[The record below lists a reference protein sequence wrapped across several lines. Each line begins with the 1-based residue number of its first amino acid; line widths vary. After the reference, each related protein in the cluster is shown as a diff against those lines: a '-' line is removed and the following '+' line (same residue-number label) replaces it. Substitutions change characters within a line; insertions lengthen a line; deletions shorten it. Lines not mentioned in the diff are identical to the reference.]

1 MANVLM
7 IGGLYPTNL
16 YPTNVIKGISV
27 IKSDRLYKQQSP

>member
-27 IKSDRLYKQQSP
+27 IKSDRF